1 MCMLRECITALFFCG
16 HGRPL
21 RTLNVQDALDAHVLR
36 I

>member
-1 MCMLRECITALFFCG
+1 MCMPSNALFLRD
-16 HGRPL
+16 HDRPL